1 MGLLVAVVVVTEV
14 VVDTVLEVEAEQADT
29 ESVTEVRPPSPNR
42 QPTKPRQHRTHNT
55 PLQHRL
61 PSKRKRPLR
70 LKLFKL
76 PSRLKRL

>member
-1 MGLLVAVVVVTEV
+1 MDSLVAVAVDTEV
-14 VVDTVLEVEAEQADT
+14 VVGTALEAEAERGDT
-29 ESVTEVRPPSPNR
+29 ESVTEVLLPSPSR
-42 QPTKPRQHRTHNT
+42 PLTRPRQHRTHNT